1 MMDQTPMAMLAAH
14 QHELFMT
21 YREAGF
27 TEDQA
32 LKLLA
37 YWAAAQAAN
46 DEGDQE

>member
-1 MMDQTPMAMLAAH
+1 MSDTPMAMLAAH
-14 QHELFMT
+14 QHEMFLT

-37 YWAAAQAAN
+37 YWAAAQTSN
-46 DEGDQE
+46 DEGA